1 MCFFISEN
9 ETAASNA
16 FVNDCVGELVGSG
29 KTVLTLFDPD
39 PFFEGE
45 FEFRPLFVLE
55 PFGVLSLSSASVP
68 GVALESR
75 LFLSILPEMVGL
87 QQINCGVF
95 LQLTTCNETLTRKA
109 AAFSWKG
116 FIRV

>member
-68 GVALESR
+68 QFSYFVVV
-75 LFLSILPEMVGL
+75 SIEL
-87 QQINCGVF
+87 C
-95 LQLTTCNETLTRKA
+95 LQLFCFETKKA
-109 AAFSWKG
+109 NLVFSYYFG
-116 FIRV
+116 